1 MKVSGIGPFAKGIK
15 GASKVPLV
23 SSSTSG
29 PQIDLTILTRNL
41 NHCLNDFLG
50 IKPGTPVTKET
61 LDKIQEKFWSSPRG
75 TQAIFNT
82 KLWNALREP
91 SSIFSETFQ
100 THNTIQSK
108 KQYRKP
114 VIFSTNEGL
123 GITLEAK
130 ETREG
135 VTVTSF
141 CIDPAGCS
149 ANVARALHNFG
160 TEPVLVG
167 SSSTAS
173 VGNIYL
179 ELLKKEG
186 VDTSSLIDIQSDLR
200 YFFCTMLN
208 GKEYWIV
215 SLQQCLTPKEIDR
228 LTTKLLEAC
237 GRNKGQPLALA
248 TGQPIGAAKDYF
260 VETIEKAQDKHY
272 MFVIYDPK
280 LQANIKDLFKAIV
293 EKGPGMIKPNLGEF
307 AELVGIDT
315 EKLRQDRDLTIHT
328 AQELIEKHGL
338 KMIMVS
344 LDKDGAL
351 LIDKKR
357 VALATPP
364 KVEVVSTVGCG
375 DAGVAALIDKGRTRQ
390 YSFKNPSDYQF
401 KELLRAFVAGGVAK
415 VKKPGTNLP
424 TIDEVKEVEKEVKVS
439 FV

>member
-1 MKVSGIGPFAKGIK
+1 MKVSGIVPFAK
-15 GASKVPLV
+15 AREA
-23 SSSTSG
+23 SG
-29 PQIDLTILTRNL
+29 PQVDLTTLTTNL
-41 NHCLNDFLG
+41 NQCLNDFLR
-50 IKPGTPVTKET
+50 IKPDTPVTKET
-61 LDKIQEKFWSSPRG
+61 LDKIQGKFWTSPRG

-82 KLWNALREP
+82 KLWNVFRGP
-91 SSIFSETFQ
+91 SSSFSESFPAHYTS
-100 THNTIQSK
+100 QSR
-108 KQYRKP
+108 KQYKKP

-173 VGNIYL
+173 VGSIFL
-179 ELLKKEG
+179 DLLKKEG
-186 VDTSSLIDIQSDLR
+186 VDTSSLVDIQSDLR
-200 YFFCTMLN
+200 YFFCTLLN

-260 VETIEKAQDKHY
+260 AEVVEKAQDKHY

-280 LQANIKDLFKAIV
+280 LQANIKDLFKSIV
-293 EKGPGMIKPNLGEF
+293 EKGPGMIKPNLGEY
-307 AELVGIDT
+307 AELIGI
-315 EKLRQDRDLTIHT
+315 EEAKLRQDRDLTIHT

-338 KMIMVS
+338 KMVMIS

-364 KVEVVSTVGCG
+364 KIEVVSTVGCG
-375 DAGVAALIDKGRTRQ
+375 DTGIAALIDKGRTRQ
-390 YSFKNPSDYQF
+390 YSFKNPTDYQF
-401 KELLRAFVAGGVAK
+401 KELLRAFVAGGCAK

-424 TIDEVKEVEKEVKVS
+424 NIDEVKEVEKEVSVK